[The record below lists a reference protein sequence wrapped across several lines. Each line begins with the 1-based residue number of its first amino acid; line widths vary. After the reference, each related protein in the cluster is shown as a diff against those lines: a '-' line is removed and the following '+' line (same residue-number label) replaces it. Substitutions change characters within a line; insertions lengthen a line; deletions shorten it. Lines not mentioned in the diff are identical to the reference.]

1 MSIASVTTD
10 INMGPYK
17 IPSNAQNMVMNN
29 FAQRKNKKIEI
40 VIPEPI
46 LSDKLATTQWLHEE
60 FCFTDIFLCTI
71 YQLPKLETDI
81 QKLFENLSSVE
92 IYFAIEGINGKG
104 VKFLEDCF
112 KERDLFAQMDVIPES
127 DSNWPDLYQRLKKSS
142 G

>member
-10 INMGPYK
+10 ISMGPYR
-17 IPSNAQNMVMNN
+17 IPSNAQNMVMNT
-29 FAQRKNKKIEI
+29 FALRKNKKIEI

-46 LSDKLATTQWLHEE
+46 FSDKFATTQWLHEE